1 MPYEYDVFLSH
12 NSKDKA
18 AVEIIAKTLQ
28 QKFNLK
34 CWLDKWNLVPGE
46 PWQEAL
52 EEALNQCESVAI
64 FVGPDTISPWENEEM
79 RSALEERVHNKARR
93 VIPVLLPGSV
103 NSRKPRL
110 PRFLKRLTWVDL
122 RAGLDNEEALYVLG
136 CGIKGIAPGQ
146 LANSATLSSLLP
158 SENLETVQLILEGE
172 FSEFNELKR
181 EDLVG
186 VLAALLHVDKSS
198 VKILRTYQGSIILEI
213 ELAEAGAIRLLKYF
227 EDGDFRLKKL
237 GLISVKL
244 LKRPEEAK
252 RKAQSASEPEVTG
265 QLTSPELPGGN
276 AAAVVN
282 RGGMNAEQ
290 AWQAVLG
297 QLQMEMPRASF
308 DTWVRDTKP
317 LSYQDGTLT
326 IGVRNTYARDWLE
339 SRLASTVSRL
349 LVGIMNTPVA
359 VNFRVHGETVG
370 NLNDKEYFPR
380 PGKNAIYD
388 QSAPLSNLN
397 PRYLFETFVVG
408 SGNRLAHAAC
418 LAVAEKPSR
427 AYNPLFLF
435 GNVGLGKT
443 HLLHAIGN
451 ACHMRGLN
459 VLYVTAEEFTNDM
472 IIAIRT
478 HTNQAFREK
487 YRSADVLLVDDIQFI
502 GGKVSTQ
509 EEFFHTF
516 NTLHGQDK
524 QIVVV
529 SDRSPKSLN
538 TLDERLRSRFEWG
551 LTADIQP
558 PDLETRLAILRS
570 KAERTGRQV
579 PDEILESIARRV
591 QSNIRELEGAL
602 NRILAFADLSGAH
615 LSSQLVEVAL
625 ADLLPRRSDVQP
637 EKIIELVAKEWQ
649 TSVEALLGRDRSQK
663 IAQPRQVAM
672 YLLRKE
678 TDASLPQIGEVLG
691 GRDHTAVMYAI
702 EKIASEIETKTDLR
716 KRVHKVLEILHAP
729 AA

>member
-1 MPYEYDVFLSH
+1 
-12 NSKDKA
+12 
-18 AVEIIAKTLQ
+18 
-28 QKFNLK
+28 
-34 CWLDKWNLVPGE
+34 
-46 PWQEAL
+46 
-52 EEALNQCESVAI
+52 
-64 FVGPDTISPWENEEM
+64 
-79 RSALEERVHNKARR
+79 
-93 VIPVLLPGSV
+93 
-103 NSRKPRL
+103 
-110 PRFLKRLTWVDL
+110 
-122 RAGLDNEEALYVLG
+122 
-136 CGIKGIAPGQ
+136 
-146 LANSATLSSLLP
+146 
-158 SENLETVQLILEGE
+158 
-172 FSEFNELKR
+172 
-181 EDLVG
+181 
-186 VLAALLHVDKSS
+186 
-198 VKILRTYQGSIILEI
+198 
-213 ELAEAGAIRLLKYF
+213 
-227 EDGDFRLKKL
+227 
-237 GLISVKL
+237 
-244 LKRPEEAK
+244 
-252 RKAQSASEPEVTG
+252 
-265 QLTSPELPGGN
+265 
-276 AAAVVN
+276 
-282 RGGMNAEQ
+282 MNVEQ
-290 AWQAVLG
+290 AWQSVLG

-326 IGVRNTYARDWLE
+326 IGVRNAYARDWLE

-349 LVGIMNTPVA
+349 LVGIMNASVA
-359 VNFRVHGETVG
+359 VNFIVNG
-370 NLNDKEYFPR
+370 NDAEVIADEAPVSSVQSESATAFEQPAR
-380 PGKNAIYD
+380 P
-388 QSAPLSNLN
+388 SNMN

-418 LAVAEKPSR
+418 LAVAEKPAR
-427 AYNPLFLF
+427 AYNPLFLY
-435 GNVGLGKT
+435 GGVGLGKT

-451 ACHMRGLN
+451 ACHARGLN
-459 VLYVTAEEFTNDM
+459 VLYVSSEEFTNDM
-472 IIAIRT
+472 INAIRT

-502 GGKVSTQ
+502 AGKESTQ

-524 QIVVV
+524 QIIVS
-529 SDRSPKSLN
+529 SDRPPKSLN

-579 PDEILESIARRV
+579 PDDILESIARRV

-625 ADLLPRRSDVQP
+625 ADLLPQRSDVQP

-649 TSVEALLGRDRSQK
+649 TSVEALLWRDRAQK

-691 GRDHTAVMYAI
+691 GRDHTTVMYAI
-702 EKIASEIETKTDLR
+702 EKIAGDIETKTDLR
-716 KRVHKVLEILHAP
+716 KRVVSIKQQLYGQGAVV
-729 AA
+729 